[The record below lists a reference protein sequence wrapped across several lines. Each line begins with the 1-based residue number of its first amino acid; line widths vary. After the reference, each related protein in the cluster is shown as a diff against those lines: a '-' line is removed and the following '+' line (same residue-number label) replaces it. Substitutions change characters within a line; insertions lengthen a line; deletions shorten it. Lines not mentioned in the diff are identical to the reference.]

1 MNHYF
6 RVEIAQEYGLS
17 EAILLENIN
26 YWIVHNEANGTN
38 YYDGTYWT
46 YNSARAFAE
55 LFPYLSARKIRTAL
69 KNLEDLGIIK
79 TGNYNANAY
88 DRTLWYALTE
98 KGKCIMQKCKME
110 IAKNENGLDENVTP
124 IPLINT
130 DIKPTIN
137 SNSIGE
143 TPNTHKNGGK
153 EKQKRFS
160 PPSLDEVKEYCKERK
175 NNIEPQQFI
184 DYYTA
189 RGWELSKGRKVKD
202 WKACIRTWE
211 RNGYDTPKAET
222 QTYQREDTGGETD
235 QLAEWRLIY
244 GDEFVD
250 GIVARLEDKK

>member
-38 YYDGTYWT
+38 YHDGTFWT
-46 YNSARAFAE
+46 YNSARAFSE

-110 IAKNENGLDENVTP
+110 IAKNENGLNENVTP
-124 IPLINT
+124 IPNINT
-130 DIKPTIN
+130 DIKPNIN
-137 SNSIGE
+137 SNNKVQS
-143 TPNTHKNGGK
+143 PTHANDVE
-153 EKQKRFS
+153 EKQKKKAFT
-160 PPSLDEVKEYCKERK
+160 PPSVQEVQSYCSDRGNGINAE
-175 NNIEPQQFI
+175 QFI

-222 QTYQREDTGGETD
+222 PTYKEEEPKDYNDYDPFEGIR
-235 QLAEWRLIY
+235 QLY

-250 GIVARLEDKK
+250 NILNNKK